1 VGPAGGEAAAGVTV
15 ARRAQGMRGVRLGRL
30 LGPKRGARG
39 GELGRD
45 VAGPRREGGRGEGG
59 KAGWPAG
66 PRAKGGQLGQKGRR
80 GRGEKRKRFSFFF

>member
-66 PRAKGGQLGQKGRR
+66 PRPRGPGGPNGEEREGR
-80 GRGEKRKRFSFFF
+80 EKKKIFFFF

>member
-66 PRAKGGQLGQKGRR
+66 PRAKGAAGPKGEERE
-80 GRGEKRKRFSFFF
+80 GREKKKIFFFF